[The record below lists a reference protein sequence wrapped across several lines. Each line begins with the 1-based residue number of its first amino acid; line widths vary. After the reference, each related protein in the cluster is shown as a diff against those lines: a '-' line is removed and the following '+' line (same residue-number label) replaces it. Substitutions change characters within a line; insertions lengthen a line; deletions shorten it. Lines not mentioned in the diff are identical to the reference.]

1 MFANLFKVFTFLLSR
16 NLDKS
21 AEEYNIQFLYTPDQ
35 PEMESDRV
43 AFLHFSINMVLGNW
57 VSGYEVKVQTT
68 ATALSIKFQI
78 FLKWKRT
85 KESHFH
91 DNSIWQFARTI
102 SLEFKMMPKPSGGLI
117 SPNLLPQLRSSP
129 SPRYKS
135 KIKIIFKF
143 LQSLSLASFVANE
156 TIYRFS

>member
-1 MFANLFKVFTFLLSR
+1 MKYSIVTAIWSWV
-16 NLDKS
+16 
-21 AEEYNIQFLYTPDQ
+21 IQFQ
-35 PEMESDRV
+35 
-43 AFLHFSINMVLGNW
+43 
-57 VSGYEVKVQTT
+57 VKT
-68 ATALSIKFQI
+68 TALSIKFKI

-143 LQSLSLASFVANE
+143 LQSLSRQLRCKRKDPSVFTITEKAPTRAFSWLKAPTSFH
-156 TIYRFS
+156 I

>member
-1 MFANLFKVFTFLLSR
+1 
-16 NLDKS
+16 
-21 AEEYNIQFLYTPDQ
+21 
-35 PEMESDRV
+35 
-43 AFLHFSINMVLGNW
+43 MVLGNS
-57 VSGYEVKVQTT
+57 VSGYEVKNEVKDLKT
-68 ATALSIKFQI
+68 TALSIKLKI

-143 LQSLSLASFVANE
+143 LQSLSLSPVE
-156 TIYRFS
+156 LQIIHRFSQLRRRHLLLYRSFFSWLKCQCNKGRGNSLAYIDS